1 MTVLLAVAAATSG
14 CTSDVDEA
22 RAPGVADT
30 AAPEL
35 SRLVGALTDT
45 VPGVTAA
52 VATPDGVAWCGAYGW
67 SSRELGEALP
77 PDRLLGV
84 GSITETVTPVIMH
97 PLAGEVARRL
107 DARAGSHVRR
117 VP

>member
-67 SSRELGEALP
+67 SSRELGGPMP
-77 PDRLLGV
+77 PDRLLGI
-84 GSITETVTPVIMH
+84 GSVPQTFLPAIRHQRADEDPLTLRATPA
-97 PLAGEVARRL
+97 P
-107 DARAGSHVRR
+107 S
-117 VP
+117 